1 VGGFHPS
8 NHPNAASFAFKYVN
22 SQSLPQMNET
32 VINGLFT
39 LAGVL
44 LGSLAP
50 YLGARDARRMAKL
63 ESLLSRLTEQVASYW
78 ELEKLYSE
86 EIAKLADKNSRTVL
100 NEFRDKV
107 ESEERERPTMTA
119 KQADGIKRHFL

>member
-1 VGGFHPS
+1 
-8 NHPNAASFAFKYVN
+8 
-22 SQSLPQMNET
+22 MNET